1 MLDSVQQRANMVA
14 TQLRTNDVT
23 DARLIK
29 AILSVP
35 REAFVPGSLAALAYM
50 DGCIPL
56 GNGRVL
62 LDLRSFGKLAQ
73 LAAVGSTDRVLDVGC
88 GTGYSTAILSELAGE
103 VTGLEQDSDLAE
115 AASENLRGFSNTEV
129 VHGRLLEGAPAKAP
143 FDVIFLNGAVEDA
156 PGVLLQQLKDG
167 GRLVCIVRDGA
178 AGHARVYLKHEGAI
192 GERSAFDAAVP
203 VLPGFER
210 SRSFAF

>member
-23 DARLIK
+23 DARLIR
-29 AILSVP
+29 AILAVP
-35 REAFVPGSLAALAYM
+35 REPFVPGPLAALAHM
-50 DGCIPL
+50 EGCIPL

-73 LAAVGSTDRVLDVGC
+73 LAAIGSTDRVLDVGC

-103 VTGLEQDSDLAE
+103 VTGLEQESDLAE
-115 AASENLRGFSNTEV
+115 AASENLRGYAHTEV
-129 VHGRLLEGAPAKAP
+129 VCGALADGAPAKAP
-143 FDVIFLNGAVEDA
+143 FDVIFLNGAVEDT

-167 GRLVCIVRDGA
+167 GRLVCIVRNEA

-192 GERSAFDAAVP
+192 GERSAFDAVVP

-210 SRSFAF
+210 RRSFAF